1 MRVLIISPHF
11 PPVNAPDMHRVR
23 LLIPHLREC
32 GVAVEVLAVNEV
44 QVDYPSDSRLLAGL
58 PGDVPVHRVNALGLG
73 WKRLPGF
80 GSIGFR
86 AMRAL
91 AKRGDALLTERHFD
105 LIYFSTTV
113 FEVHGLGVG
122 WQRKFGIPF
131 LMDFQD
137 PWVNDY
143 YREHP
148 EVQPPGGR
156 LKYGLMRLLH
166 RQMEPWVLRKCSG
179 ITSVSPAYPAQ
190 LSKRYPWLEI
200 DVMNHGNPPHGTG
213 HFLPAR
219 VMPFPGDA
227 SELERVIREHTP
239 QTIFKTSGDRIHW
252 VYAGVFIPGMSG
264 ALRSLFRALLD
275 HGSRDLL
282 DRLHIHFIGTC
293 YAPGG
298 EAVVL
303 PLAEEFGMEHLV
315 DERTARIAYTEVLAC
330 LRDAD
335 ALLVLGSDDAGYTAS
350 KVYPYLLAQKPLLT
364 IMHEAS
370 SVVTLMKQVGGG
382 VCVRFSDAS
391 SSSETIQMIAEQ
403 WLKDDRWQCRVALDE
418 AAFRP
423 YTAGYQARVLTDF
436 FQTIISQSSR
446 VTSCV

>member
-1 MRVLIISPHF
+1 
-11 PPVNAPDMHRVR
+11 MHRVR
-23 LLIPHLREC
+23 LLIPHLKQC
-32 GVAVEVLAVNEV
+32 GVEVEVLAVNEA
-44 QVDYPSDSRLLAGL
+44 QVDYPSDSRLLACL

-73 WKRLPGF
+73 WKKLPGL

-86 AMRAL
+86 AMRAI
-91 AKRGDALLTERHFD
+91 AKRGDALLAERHFD

-113 FEVHGLGVG
+113 FEVHGLGAR
-122 WQRKFGIPF
+122 WKRMFGIPF
-131 LMDFQD
+131 VMDFQD

-148 EVQPPGGR
+148 EVRPPGGR
-156 LKYGLMRLLH
+156 FKYGLMNLLH
-166 RQMEPWVLRKCSG
+166 RKMEPWVLRNCSG

-190 LSKRYPWLEI
+190 LTRRYPWLEI
-200 DVMNHGNPPHGTG
+200 DLTERGLPTHGTS
-213 HFLPAR
+213 HHLPVR
-219 VMPFPGDA
+219 VMPFPGDET
-227 SELERVIREHTP
+227 ELERVIREHTP
-239 QTIFKTSGDRIHW
+239 QTIFKPGDGRIHW

-275 HGSRDLL
+275 HGSKDLL
-282 DRLHIHFIGTC
+282 ARLRIHFIGTC

-303 PLAEEFGMEHLV
+303 PLAVEFGMEHLV

-335 ALLVLGSDDAGYTAS
+335 ALLVLGSNDAGYTAS
-350 KVYPYLLAQKPLLT
+350 KVYPYLLARKPLLA

-382 VCVRFSDAS
+382 VCVPFSDAS
-391 SSSETIQMIAEQ
+391 PGAGTVQKIAEQ
-403 WLKDDRWQCRVALDE
+403 WLTNDTWQRTVALDQT
-418 AAFRP
+418 AFQP
-423 YTAGYQARVLTDF
+423 YTAKYQARALTDF
-436 FQTIISQSSR
+436 FQTIIRQSSGA
-446 VTSCV
+446 TSCV